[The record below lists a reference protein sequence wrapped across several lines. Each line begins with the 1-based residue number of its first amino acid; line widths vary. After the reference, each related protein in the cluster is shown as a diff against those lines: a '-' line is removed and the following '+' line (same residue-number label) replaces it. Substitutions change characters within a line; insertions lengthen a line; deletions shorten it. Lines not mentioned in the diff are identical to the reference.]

1 MVSISIAY
9 LTMYGFMYI
18 TSAGKEENISE
29 QHDNLIWALIG
40 FAIVGVS
47 SLAVDIFAPQ

>member
-1 MVSISIAY
+1 
-9 LTMYGFMYI
+9 MYI
-18 TSAGKEENISE
+18 TSSGKEENITE

-47 SLAVDIFAPQ
+47 SLAVDIFAPIKGPDVAKSSL